1 MEIAISRDIRKY
13 KTKDVGNFSFKE
25 AGVIVLACAS
35 AFMVFKMSG
44 KSIDE
49 IETVIPLMLI
59 PMALILVIG
68 LFKPYGIPFPKYAL
82 IIIKDKLEPKI
93 YPWETDFVYEP
104 ENYGDIYGNEYKLSK
119 EQIQT
124 IMLLNQPQ
132 QEEKTSKKKASK
144 KKI

>member
-44 KSIDE
+44 KGIDE
-49 IETVIPLMLI
+49 IESVIPLMLI
-59 PMALILVIG
+59 PMALILVTG
-68 LFKPYGIPFPKYAL
+68 LFKPYGIQFPRYAL

-93 YPWETDFVYEP
+93 YPWKTDFTYEP
-104 ENYGDIYGNEYKLSK
+104 ENYGEIYGNEYKLSEK
-119 EQIQT
+119 QIQT

-132 QEEKTSKKKASK
+132 QEEKSANKASK
-144 KKI
+144 KKL